1 MLMKSLLAVAVVITL
16 GLLVWWMQS
25 TAVAPP
31 PSPKPDAG
39 AVALAAPG
47 TLPPMDAGVRPPVDA
62 LLPDAAIDTVWL
74 REHGT
79 VGAPAKLV
87 DEYVARE
94 LLGEYW
100 KRVGAQPLTWRNAQG
115 VVVTLTAEN
124 GRVTGGRITFGKKSS
139 SPELQATSSFLTG
152 NRCALEPP
160 GWDQADKTKG
170 TERSGEFECGGKTL
184 HYKGEVSF
192 DAGPGRP
199 IWFEYSTS
207 PLE

>member
-1 MLMKSLLAVAVVITL
+1 MSMKLFGSIAVLVAL

-31 PSPKPDAG
+31 QKPKPDAG
-39 AVALAAPG
+39 ALALAAPG

-62 LLPDAAIDTVWL
+62 LLPDAAIDTAWL

-94 LLGEYW
+94 VLGEYW
-100 KRVGAQPLTWRNAQG
+100 KRDGAQPLTWRNAQG
-115 VVVTLTAEN
+115 VVVSLTAEN
-124 GRVTGGRITFGKKSS
+124 GRVTGGRITFGKKSA
-139 SPELQATSSFLTG
+139 SPELQAASAFLTG
-152 NRCALEPP
+152 SRCALQPP
-160 GWDQADKTKG
+160 GSDQADTTKG
-170 TERSGEFECGGKTL
+170 TERSGQFECNGKTL

-199 IWFEYSTS
+199 VWFEYSTS
-207 PLE
+207 PLD